1 MSCKDRRRENDDPIR
16 ISSPNPWFPTPTPLF
31 SRLLCHPGSNN
42 TSCTT
47 VKMEIF
53 AFLDTLVDGGYWLL
67 KNWTI
72 HPLEPARH
80 LLIISCSERQVK
92 VKSKD
97 LPGLDPRTTSSE
109 LDTAKPQQGQNQQG
123 LPLTPFMISATRFQR
138 SHWNRIWQD
147 LCISKR
153 LSVFQRW
160 SRWITTDY

>member
-16 ISSPNPWFPTPTPLF
+16 ISSPNPWFPTLTPF
-31 SRLLCHPGSNN
+31 FHACCVTQGSNN

-67 KNWTI
+67 KNWMI

-92 VKSKD
+92 AKSKD

-109 LDTAKPQQGQNQQG
+109 LDTAKPQSRAKSAG
-123 LPLTPFMISATRFQR
+123 LAVNTVYDLSNALSAEPLEPNLARPL
-138 SHWNRIWQD
+138 H
-147 LCISKR
+147 
-153 LSVFQRW
+153 
-160 SRWITTDY
+160 

>member
-47 VKMEIF
+47 VKMENI

-67 KNWTI
+67 KNWMI

-109 LDTAKPQQGQNQQG
+109 LDTAKPQSRAKSAG
-123 LPLTPFMISATRFQR
+123 LAVNTVYDLSNALSAEPLEPNLAR
-138 SHWNRIWQD
+138 SLH
-147 LCISKR
+147 
-153 LSVFQRW
+153 
-160 SRWITTDY
+160 

>member
-47 VKMEIF
+47 VKMENI

-138 SHWNRIWQD
+138 SHWNRIWRD

-160 SRWITTDY
+160 PRWITTDY